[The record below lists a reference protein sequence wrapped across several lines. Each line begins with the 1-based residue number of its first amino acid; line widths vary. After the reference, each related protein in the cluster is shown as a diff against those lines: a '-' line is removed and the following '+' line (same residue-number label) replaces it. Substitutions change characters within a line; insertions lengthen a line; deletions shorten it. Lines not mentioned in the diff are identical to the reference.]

1 MPLFK
6 KKTKPEAETKTEAEA
21 EAEAE
26 LESLIMDYSQSNYPL
41 KVYVPMNSQSNKK
54 SKPKMQK
61 YYIDKSEKTKFVKFL
76 REMSEVYDKS
86 DEDIIARIKE
96 IYNERRVDYGLLEEN
111 NIYIFIYSVYSDIKN
126 SLLSPEK
133 REKIFKLIFTPL
145 SKDTIY
151 DELRKFGN
159 GGEGGFK
166 TMKRELSSPSS
177 SQFERTMEFSDP
189 RSPVRLMSA
198 ESSMGKK
205 RPSTK
210 KRGRKKKKSSS
221 NKSSSNTSNSNRN
234 RNRFNSRYAYPP
246 GESPTSLGNKKQ
258 RNSSRKRKS
267 AKKNM

>member
-1 MPLFK
+1 
-6 KKTKPEAETKTEAEA
+6 
-21 EAEAE
+21 
-26 LESLIMDYSQSNYPL
+26 
-41 KVYVPMNSQSNKK
+41 
-54 SKPKMQK
+54 MQK

-189 RSPVRLMSA
+189 RSPVPA

-221 NKSSSNTSNSNRN
+221 NKSSSNKSNSNRN

-246 GESPTSLGNKKQ
+246 GESPTSLGTKKQ

-267 AKKNM
+267 AKKKM

>member
-1 MPLFK
+1 MPYWGK
-6 KKTKPEAETKTEAEA
+6 KFETKT

-26 LESLIMDYSQSNYPL
+26 LESLIMDYAQSNYPL

-54 SKPKMQK
+54 KPKMQK

-76 REMSEVYDKS
+76 RKMSEVYDKS
-86 DEDIIARIKE
+86 DEDIIAKIKE
-96 IYNERRVDYGLLEEN
+96 IYNAPQEDYGLLAEN

-126 SLLSPEK
+126 SLLLPTK
-133 REKIFKLIFTPL
+133 KKKIFELIFTPL

-151 DELRKFGN
+151 AELRKFGN

-177 SQFERTMEFSDP
+177 SQFERFNESRDP

-221 NKSSSNTSNSNRN
+221 NKSSSNKSNSNRN
-234 RNRFNSRYAYPP
+234 INSRNAYPP
-246 GESPTSLGNKKQ
+246 GESPTSLGNKGNKNKKQ
-258 RNSSRKRKS
+258 RNSSRKRKR

>member
-6 KKTKPEAETKTEAEA
+6 KKTKT
-21 EAEAE
+21 EAE
-26 LESLIMDYSQSNYPL
+26 LESLIMDYEKSNYPL

-54 SKPKMQK
+54 SEPEMQK
-61 YYIDKSEKTKFVKFL
+61 YYIDESEKTKFVKFL

-96 IYNERRVDYGLLEEN
+96 IYTKRRVDYGLLEEN

-151 DELRKFGN
+151 AELRKFGN
-159 GGEGGFK
+159 GGEGGFE

-177 SQFERTMEFSDP
+177 TQFERTMEFSDP

-205 RPSTK
+205 KPSTK
-210 KRGRKKKKSSS
+210 KRGRKKKKSSL
-221 NKSSSNTSNSNRN
+221 NTNRN
-234 RNRFNSRYAYPP
+234 RNHFNSRFAYPQ

-258 RNSSRKRKS
+258 QAKKSSRKRKS
-267 AKKNM
+267 AKKKV